1 MLLLY
6 LVIASATVMFGAV
19 IAMVFR
25 EKQTAFHLIFGIT
38 AGAVLGFVLM
48 LMIHLFTEVGYPT
61 ILVMWGGFLLI
72 WLLEH
77 LTHRM
82 QERLGNHVEV
92 KKKQHW
98 GVNLTIIG
106 LSIHSIADGF
116 NLSIAAEE
124 EAVGIALA
132 LGILLHRFPIA
143 TVITAALR
151 RDYGV
156 GQTLF
161 RLIPL
166 IVAPFIGAFMGERLL
181 HGVFRELT
189 EYLTA
194 FAAGTLLHV
203 VMDGLRGGYTPSEEK
218 VSNATKIAF
227 VVGLIL
233 TICVMYFFPGF
244 EHGHDHVH

>member
-1 MLLLY
+1 MLILY
-6 LVIASATVMFGAV
+6 LAIASVTVLLGAGMA
-19 IAMVFR
+19 IIFR
-25 EKQTAFHLIFGIT
+25 EKQAEFRLIFGFT

-48 LMIHLFTEVGYPT
+48 LAVHLFTEVGYPT
-61 ILVMWGGFLLI
+61 IIVMWGGFLLI
-72 WLLEH
+72 WLLEN
-77 LTHRM
+77 LTHQV

-98 GVNLTIIG
+98 GVNLTVIG

-124 EAVGIALA
+124 ETVGIALA
-132 LGILLHRFPIA
+132 LGVLLHRFPVA

-151 RDYGV
+151 RNYGFV
-156 GQTLF
+156 QTSL
-161 RLIPL
+161 RLSPL
-166 IVAPFIGAFMGERLL
+166 IIAPFIGAFMGKRLL
-181 HGVFRELT
+181 HGIFMEFT

-203 VMDGLRGGYTPSEEK
+203 VMEGLRGGYTPSEEK
-218 VSNATKIAF
+218 VSNTTKIVF

-233 TICVMYFFPGF
+233 TICAMYFFPGF
-244 EHGHDHVH
+244 EHVH

>member
-6 LVIASATVMFGAV
+6 LAIASATLLLGTG
-19 IAMVFR
+19 IALVFR
-25 EKQTAFHLIFGIT
+25 EKQAEFHLIFGFT

-48 LMIHLFTEVGYPT
+48 LMVHLFTEVGYPT

-82 QERLGNHVEV
+82 QERLGNQVEV

-98 GVNLTIIG
+98 GVNLTVIG
-106 LSIHSIADGF
+106 LSIHSVADGF

-124 EAVGIALA
+124 ETVGIALA
-132 LGILLHRFPIA
+132 LGVLLHRFPVA

-156 GQTLF
+156 GQTLC

-166 IVAPFIGAFMGERLL
+166 FIAPFIGAFMGERLL
-181 HGVFRELT
+181 QGIFMELT

-203 VMDGLRGGYTPSEEK
+203 VMEGLRGGYAPSEKK
-218 VSNATKIAF
+218 VSNSTKIAF
-227 VVGLIL
+227 VVGLII
-233 TICVMYFFPGF
+233 TICAMYFFPGL
-244 EHGHDHVH
+244 EHEHVH

>member
-1 MLLLY
+1 MLILY
-6 LVIASATVMFGAV
+6 LAIASVTVLFGAG

-25 EKQTAFHLIFGIT
+25 EKQAKFHLIFGLT

-48 LMIHLFTEVGYPT
+48 LMVHLFTEVGYPT

-77 LTHRM
+77 FTHRM
-82 QERLGNHVEV
+82 QQRIGNRVEI

-98 GVNLTIIG
+98 GANLTIIG
-106 LSIHSIADGF
+106 LSIHSVADGF

-124 EAVGIALA
+124 ETVGIALA
-132 LGILLHRFPIA
+132 LGVLLHRFPVA

-156 GQTLF
+156 GQTLY

-181 HGVFRELT
+181 HGIFMELT

-203 VMDGLRGGYTPSEEK
+203 VMEGLRGGYTPSEEK
-218 VSNATKIAF
+218 ISSATKIAF

-233 TICVMYFFPGF
+233 TICAMSFFPGF
-244 EHGHDHVH
+244 EHEHVH

>member
-6 LVIASATVMFGAV
+6 LVIASATVLFGAG
-19 IAMVFR
+19 IAMVFWK
-25 EKQTAFHLIFGIT
+25 KQAAFRLIFGFT

-48 LMIHLFTEVGYPT
+48 LMVHLFTEVGYPT

-72 WLLEH
+72 WLLERF
-77 LTHRM
+77 THRM
-82 QERLGNHVEV
+82 QERIENHAETV
-92 KKKQHW
+92 KKNVW
-98 GVNLTIIG
+98 GVNVTIIG
-106 LSIHSIADGF
+106 LSIHSVADGF

-124 EAVGIALA
+124 ETVGIALA
-132 LGILLHRFPIA
+132 LGVLLHRFPVA
-143 TVITAALR
+143 TVLTAALR
-151 RDYGV
+151 RDYGI
-156 GQTLF
+156 GQTLC

-181 HGVFRELT
+181 RGIFMELT

-203 VMDGLRGGYTPSEEK
+203 VMEGLRGGYTPSKEK
-218 VSNATKIAF
+218 ASNATKIAF

-233 TICVMYFFPGF
+233 TLCAMHFFPGS
-244 EHGHDHVH
+244 EHEHVH